1 MTQLSTQAEFESLNK
16 NQFILVSDGQPAPP
30 KHHTKK
36 HRLWTLNNY
45 TGYFYGFEYSCGR
58 YEIKIRSNPSSMLVN
73 VYPANGTITFSLLNT
88 EVA

>member
-1 MTQLSTQAEFESLNK
+1 MTQLSTLAEFENLNE
-16 NQFILVSDGQPAPP
+16 NQRIVVSDGQPEPP

-58 YEIKIRSNPSSMLVN
+58 YEIKISSKPGSMLVN
-73 VYPANGTITFSLLNT
+73 VYPANGTKTFCLLNS
-88 EVA
+88 EIA